1 MFHKRTEQ
9 QIGLFI
15 NAISV
20 IIGLIL
26 IVYGLY
32 KGNMILFILGLGI
45 ATLCW
50 IVGNKT
56 VKAADNQETPATLQN
71 ESKNQSEMDRAMEWK
86 RNNEIEND
94 EWPDWPVEGRF
105 IDPVTMTLDKLDIL
119 NMKLNIIKKQL
130 DSFEN
135 TRNPDSE

>member
-32 KGNMILFILGLGI
+32 KGSMTIFILGLGI

-86 RNNEIEND
+86 RNNEKD
-94 EWPDWPVEGRF
+94 GWPDWPVEGSF
-105 IDPVTMTLDKLDIL
+105 FDPVEITLHKLDIL
-119 NMKLNIIKKQL
+119 NTKLNIIKKQL
-130 DSFEN
+130 DSIEN
-135 TRNPDSE
+135 TRKPDSE